1 MFLNNERTNKL
12 IWKKIDHVAFFG
24 KILMQILTQ

>member
-1 MFLNNERTNKL
+1 MFFSSERINKW
-12 IWKKIDHVAFFG
+12 IWKNIDHVAFFG